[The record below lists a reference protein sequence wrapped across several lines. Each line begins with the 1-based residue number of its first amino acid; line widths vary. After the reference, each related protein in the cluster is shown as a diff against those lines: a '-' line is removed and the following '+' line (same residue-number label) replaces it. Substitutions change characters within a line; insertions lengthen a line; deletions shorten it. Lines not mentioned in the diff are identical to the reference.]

1 LLQLSGKAGSITKR
15 FSGKN
20 ELFPPLLMTDHS
32 FLDHC
37 PQRFLTKGFHE
48 KFVKRIAM
56 TVFQHFLIF
65 HPEKDPPRMDKQTH
79 WLGYVAGILSLI
91 FAAMFLHG

>member
-1 LLQLSGKAGSITKR
+1 
-15 FSGKN
+15 
-20 ELFPPLLMTDHS
+20 
-32 FLDHC
+32 
-37 PQRFLTKGFHE
+37 
-48 KFVKRIAM
+48 M

-79 WLGYVAGILSLI
+79 WLEYVAGILSLI